1 MNADDT
7 NVSMTDLSS
16 DTVLTRAPSLNVDL
30 GPPTIIRA
38 GKKQL
43 ASVPNA
49 LAILEEFA
57 QPIAFSEAVKNLSS
71 RTKGAQAWIEL
82 VSSITSLY
90 KAGVL
95 VDESGVSPSSPRP
108 LAYAAP
114 LIHVAML
121 DDKTRTEAFLG
132 AIADVV
138 KPGDVVVDIGTGTG
152 VLALGAARAGAK
164 HVYAIEGSEIGR
176 AAKELFAANGFAD
189 RITLVPGW
197 STHVELP
204 ERANILV
211 SEMIGND
218 PLEERIIEIFAD
230 ARARFLMPDARVIP
244 RGIRVFA
251 APVEVDPKR
260 FGKIMFTPERA
271 SDWRKWYGFDFA
283 KLVDLPVNESMMLTI
298 LPHEIRG
305 WPMLSDPVLL
315 ADLDLGAMKLPIVDN
330 TVELSIARDGLM
342 SGLVLYFELDVAP
355 GWEISTSPQ
364 KADEANHWAV
374 PIRFFGHSR
383 PVKAGEK
390 LKVAYT
396 YGVETQVPTIEL
408 VTS

>member
-1 MNADDT
+1 MPNDT
-7 NVSMTDLSS
+7 QVSMTELSS
-16 DTVLTRAPSLNVDL
+16 DTVLTRAPSLSVDL
-30 GPPTIIRA
+30 GPPAIIRV
-38 GKKQL
+38 GKKRL

-57 QPIAFSEAVKNLSS
+57 HPIAFSEAVKNLSS
-71 RTKGAQAWIEL
+71 RTKGTQAWIEL

-95 VDESGVSPSSPRP
+95 VDESGTSPSSPRP
-108 LAYAAP
+108 VAYAAP
-114 LIHVAML
+114 LIHVGML
-121 DDKTRTEAFLG
+121 DDKSRTNAFLG
-132 AIADVV
+132 AITDVV

-152 VLALGAARAGAK
+152 ILALGAARAGAR

-204 ERANILV
+204 EKANVLV

-230 ARARFLMPDARVIP
+230 ARARFLAPDARVIP
-244 RGIRVFA
+244 RGVRVLA
-251 APVEVDPKR
+251 APVEVDQTKLE
-260 FGKIMFTPERA
+260 GTMFTPERTRE
-271 SDWRKWYGFDFA
+271 WRNWYGFDFE
-283 KLVDLPVNESMMLTI
+283 KLVAMPVNESMMITV
-298 LPHEIRG
+298 LPHKIRS
-305 WPMLSDPVLL
+305 WPMLSEPVLI
-315 ADLDLGAMKLPIVDN
+315 ADLDFAGMKTPVVDAA
-330 TVELSIARDGLM
+330 VEVSISRGGVMGGL
-342 SGLVLYFELDVAP
+342 LLYFELDVAP

-374 PIRFFGHSR
+374 PIRFFGH
-383 PVKAGEK
+383 PKTVKSGEK
-390 LKVAYT
+390 FKVAYT
-396 YGVETQVPTIEL
+396 YGADSHGPRIEIEP
-408 VTS
+408 S

>member
-1 MNADDT
+1 MPNASR
-7 NVSMTDLSS
+7 VSTTDLSA
-16 DTVLTRAPSLNVDL
+16 DTVLTRAPSLSVDL
-30 GPPTIIRA
+30 GPPTIIRV

-49 LAILEEFA
+49 IAILEEFEH
-57 QPIAFSEAVKNLSS
+57 PIAFSEAVKNLSS
-71 RTKGAQAWIEL
+71 RTKGAQGWIEL

-95 VDESGVSPSSPRP
+95 VDESGTTPSSPRP
-108 LAYAAP
+108 VAYAAP

-121 DDKTRTEAFLG
+121 EDKPRTDAFLG

-204 ERANILV
+204 ERANVLV

-230 ARARFLMPDARVIP
+230 ARARFLTPDARVIP
-244 RGIRVFA
+244 RGVRVFV
-251 APVEVDPKR
+251 APIEVDPKKFER
-260 FGKIMFTPERA
+260 TMFTPERTRH
-271 SDWRKWYGFDFA
+271 WRKWYGFDFE
-283 KLVDLPVNESMMLTI
+283 KLVEMPVNESMMATL
-298 LPHEIRG
+298 LPHEIRS
-305 WPMLSDPVLL
+305 WPMLSDPVLIAAL
-315 ADLDLGAMKLPIVDN
+315 NFGGMKHPVVDQ
-330 TVELSIARDGLM
+330 TVDVSISRGGVMGGL
-342 SGLVLYFELDVAP
+342 LLYFDLDVAP

-364 KADEANHWAV
+364 KADQANHWAV
-374 PIRFFGHSR
+374 PIRFFGHPR
-383 PVKAGEK
+383 VVKSGEK
-390 LKVAYT
+390 LKVAYH
-396 YGVETQVPTIEL
+396 YGGQSQGPKIEI